1 MKLPKLS
8 IAALVFC
15 TLLTVELMSQ
25 LLISANQGNQ
35 AIAQDSSGC
44 FMITSQGKRINLD
57 SLCGSS
63 DRTEN
68 RATQTGSQSPSNA
81 SRAKVDINGTIK
93 IPIKRRLKGIPIV
106 DVTFNSD
113 RVYEMMLDTGASN
126 TLITAEMARSLNVT
140 PYNFA
145 DFVIADGSTVRFPV
159 GEVKSIEIGSLKIQ
173 VMPVTIAVKSDIGLL
188 GNDFFGHVD
197 IKIGRSE
204 IELSP
209 RKFF

>member
-1 MKLPKLS
+1 MKFSKLA

-15 TLLTVELMSQ
+15 TVPTVELMSQ
-25 LLISANQGNQ
+25 LLTWTNESNQ
-35 AIAQDSSGC
+35 AIAQDLSGC

-63 DRTEN
+63 NRTEN
-68 RATQTGSQSPSNA
+68 RPTPVNSQSSSNA
-81 SRAKVDINGTIK
+81 STAKTDINGTIK
-93 IPIKRRLKGIPIV
+93 IPIKRRIKGIPIV
-106 DVTFNSD
+106 DVTFNGD
-113 RVYEMMLDTGASN
+113 RVYEMMLDTGASH

-140 PYNFA
+140 AYNFA
-145 DFVIADGSTVRFPV
+145 EFSIADGSTVKFPV

-188 GNDFFGHVD
+188 GHDFFGQVD

-204 IELSP
+204 IEFSP
-209 RKFF
+209 RKLF